1 MIMHRCKLHLVTL
14 SESFRKAPEFKVDPE
29 RNVERTRESKGKR
42 ERALSVFQDMVRYS
56 TAGRNLQKGLFRFS
70 FRRLCENRL
79 PVLRD
84 IKMDQGM
91 VQSCAVVALIR
102 QLVELLR
109 ECYLNMLIPTW
120 PVEAYPSKRS
130 VHPRSLRLA
139 LSIRFGNR
147 KARQAVETSPQD
159 I

>member
-1 MIMHRCKLHLVTL
+1 
-14 SESFRKAPEFKVDPE
+14 
-29 RNVERTRESKGKR
+29 
-42 ERALSVFQDMVRYS
+42 
-56 TAGRNLQKGLFRFS
+56 
-70 FRRLCENRL
+70 
-79 PVLRD
+79 
-84 IKMDQGM
+84 MDQGT

-102 QLVELLR
+102 QVVELLR

-120 PVEAYPSKRS
+120 PVGAHPSKRG
-130 VHPRSLRLA
+130 VHPRSLWLA

>member
-1 MIMHRCKLHLVTL
+1 
-14 SESFRKAPEFKVDPE
+14 
-29 RNVERTRESKGKR
+29 
-42 ERALSVFQDMVRYS
+42 
-56 TAGRNLQKGLFRFS
+56 
-70 FRRLCENRL
+70 
-79 PVLRD
+79 
-84 IKMDQGM
+84 MDQGT
-91 VQSCAVVALIR
+91 VQSCAAVALIR

-120 PVEAYPSKRS
+120 PLEAHPSKRS
-130 VHPRSLRLA
+130 VHPRSLWLA

>member
-1 MIMHRCKLHLVTL
+1 MW
-14 SESFRKAPEFKVDPE
+14 
-29 RNVERTRESKGKR
+29 RNARQR
-42 ERALSVFQDMVRYS
+42 
-56 TAGRNLQKGLFRFS
+56 AGRNLQKGLYVSPAADFAKTVPF
-70 FRRLCENRL
+70 
-79 PVLRD
+79 PGD

-102 QLVELLR
+102 QVAELLR

-120 PVEAYPSKRS
+120 PVEAHPSKRS
-130 VHPRSLRLA
+130 VHPRSLWLA

-147 KARQAVETSPQD
+147 KARQTVETSPQD